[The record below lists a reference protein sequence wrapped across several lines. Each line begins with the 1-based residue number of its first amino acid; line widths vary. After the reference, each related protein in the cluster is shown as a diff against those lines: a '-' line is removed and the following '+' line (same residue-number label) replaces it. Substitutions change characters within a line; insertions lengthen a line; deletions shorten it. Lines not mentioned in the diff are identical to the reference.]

1 MTIKI
6 GPSMYKINFNQP
18 ISDSSK
24 FFVLLDSS
32 IIRSCFTSSLIITGS
47 SSLVLISSLAAAD
60 SLGSTLILSLI
71 ISNFFGSGLISSLII
86 VGSFNSGLASATI
99 FSCFSTSILVSRV
112 IGFFVVLLMLV

>member
-18 ISDSSK
+18 ISDLSK

-32 IIRSCFTSSLIITGS
+32 IIRSCLTSSLIIAGS
-47 SSLVLISSLAAAD
+47 SGLVLISSLTAAG
-60 SLGSTLILSLI
+60 SLGSILILLLI

-86 VGSFNSGLASATI
+86 VGSFNSGLTSATI
-99 FSCFSTSILVSRV
+99 FSCFSSSILVSG
-112 IGFFVVLLMLV
+112 IIDFLVVLLVFV